1 MRTDSSDI
9 ELRKGKWTV
18 EEENYANKIIS
29 LFNQGMLPVVAGTT
43 LRTYLSDKLRCD
55 PMRITKKYAG
65 ASCIGKQVFQLCDN
79 YYECF
84 QENERELQ
92 RLENLFLVRI
102 NGKGGG
108 LSSKRGIAD
117 VPPVPHQSIYETS
130 NLDPSATATTVPTNY
145 NPTIHLA
152 SASKR
157 PYKTNRRGSGSK
169 SGEKNQNQF
178 GLNLT
183 MALGGS
189 PQLVNHRHSHSATD
203 SHTSH
208 HQAHFSHYDAY
219 RSGSDY
225 EDQSC
230 EDDYYEHSGEDR
242 TSDARQEAA
251 GDDGEGQEDD
261 YGYVYDPDCDA
272 DSVVGHAQQQRM
284 LRQYQQQQ
292 QQQQNLPS
300 TGSPA
305 AAAATKS
312 GFYSSFQAGGR
323 RVLSAPNLTELN
335 LSNWKD
341 TAGFYSSFQAGGRR
355 VLSAPNL
362 TELNLSNWKDTAY
375 RPLPADSLKEMFSL
389 PLGAPHHLTA
399 GGMTGTG
406 IAGAGYDAYGMH
418 AGNASLLPDHVY
430 SAMGN
435 ESGRY
440 AKSNGSGRSK
450 AANGNVGGGNS
461 NGSAAAVM
469 AARAKATMLA
479 LQRHRQEQQQRPPQH
494 FSLGEGRAM
503 DDTHTLRHAGAPVM
517 GGSPKPR
524 MKRSHSAMAL
534 VDFEKLAGDDTAAG
548 DLFLQF
554 LNKVSGTS
562 NTTTPRIEPKM
573 EDSAISA
580 VPNGSK
586 GESSIGLSAS
596 ATTEGLVKEEMAQCG
611 DVRSIAHS
619 TDFDTKP
626 SRSDSPHVVV
636 VVVLPSIPATL
647 LPTDADLILP
657 CSAGSAACNTDTAS
671 TITSTT
677 ITATTTEE
685 SLDGGAMDL
694 S

>member
-1 MRTDSSDI
+1 
-9 ELRKGKWTV
+9 
-18 EEENYANKIIS
+18 
-29 LFNQGMLPVVAGTT
+29 
-43 LRTYLSDKLRCD
+43 
-55 PMRITKKYAG
+55 
-65 ASCIGKQVFQLCDN
+65 
-79 YYECF
+79 
-84 QENERELQ
+84 
-92 RLENLFLVRI
+92 
-102 NGKGGG
+102 
-108 LSSKRGIAD
+108 
-117 VPPVPHQSIYETS
+117 
-130 NLDPSATATTVPTNY
+130 
-145 NPTIHLA
+145 
-152 SASKR
+152 
-157 PYKTNRRGSGSK
+157 
-169 SGEKNQNQF
+169 
-178 GLNLT
+178 

-203 SHTSH
+203 SHPSH

-230 EDDYYEHSGEDR
+230 EDDYYEHTGEDR
-242 TSDARQEAA
+242 TSDARQEAT
-251 GDDGEGQEDD
+251 GDDDEGQEDD

-272 DSVVGHAQQQRM
+272 DSAVGHAQQQRM

-305 AAAATKS
+305 AAATTKS
-312 GFYSSFQAGGR
+312 
-323 RVLSAPNLTELN
+323 
-335 LSNWKD
+335 
-341 TAGFYSSFQAGGRR
+341 GFYSSFQAGGRR

-389 PLGAPHHLTA
+389 PLGASHHSA
-399 GGMTGTG
+399 GGATG

-418 AGNASLLPDHVY
+418 TGNASLLPDHVY

-440 AKSNGSGRSK
+440 AKGNGSGRGRG
-450 AANGNVGGGNS
+450 ANGNS
-461 NGSAAAVM
+461 SAAAVM

-494 FSLGEGRAM
+494 FSHGEGRAM
-503 DDTHTLRHAGAPVM
+503 DDTHALRQAGAPAM

-548 DLFLQF
+548 MSIIMIYFLPAFANYANFTHFSIFSSVAGDLFLQF

-562 NTTTPRIEPKM
+562 NTTTPRLEPKM
-573 EDSAISA
+573 EDSAVSA
-580 VPNGSK
+580 EPNGSK
-586 GESSIGLSAS
+586 VGDSSVGLSVS
-596 ATTEGLVKEEMAQCG
+596 ATTEGLVKEEMTQCG
-611 DVRSIAHS
+611 DVRSIAHA
-619 TDFDTKP
+619 TDFDGKP
-626 SRSDSPHVVV
+626 SRSDSPHVV

-657 CSAGSAACNTDTAS
+657 SAAGSAACNTDIISTTA
-671 TITSTT
+671 STT